1 VTPKKGAK
9 TPTKKNGDVTEMN
22 IKDRITAFKRVKAS
36 TLTPHPLNWRK
47 HPQKQ
52 RDAMAGVLQE
62 VGYVDAIMV
71 RKHEDGYQI
80 IDGHLRAETTPD
92 TKVPVLVVDLDDKE
106 TAKVLT
112 TFDPIASLATQ
123 ESEML
128 AALLKSQEGDDALA
142 RLVWPDYVIDPLLT
156 VDWTPPDVEDMN
168 VYVGPN
174 HQVIF
179 TPDQWKIVKQ
189 ACMKARDGEDGMKE
203 GRCIELICAD
213 FLAGH

>member
-1 VTPKKGAK
+1 MTPKKDK
-9 TPTKKNGDVTEMN
+9 SDVAEMN

-47 HPQKQ
+47 HPKKQ

-71 RKHEDGYQI
+71 RKHEGGYQI

-106 TAKVLT
+106 TAKILT
-112 TFDPIASLATQ
+112 TFDPIASLAEQ
-123 ESEML
+123 ESGML
-128 AALLKSQEGDDALA
+128 AELFKSMDGDDTLP
-142 RLVWPDYVIDPLLT
+142 RLVWPDYVIDPLLSA
-156 VDWTPPDVEDMN
+156 DWTPPDVEAVD

-174 HQVIF
+174 HPVIL
-179 TPDQWKIVKQ
+179 TPDQWKIVKE
-189 ACMKARDGEDGMKE
+189 ACIKARNDSDGKTQGENAMTD
-203 GRCIELICAD
+203 GRCVELICAD
-213 FLAGH
+213 FLAGY